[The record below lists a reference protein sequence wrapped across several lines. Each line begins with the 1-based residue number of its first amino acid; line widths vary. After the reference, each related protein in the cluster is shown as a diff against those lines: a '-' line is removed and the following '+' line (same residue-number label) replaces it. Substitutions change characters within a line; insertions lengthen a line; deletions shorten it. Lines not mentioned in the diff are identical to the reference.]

1 MKIRLAKKILKGMDK
16 LSPYWLHQSVIYIAG
31 NGNNGD
37 HRITKAISLT
47 GKRCRYRHHID
58 NSTLLYKKN

>member
-31 NGNNGD
+31 NGNNRD
-37 HRITKAISLT
+37 HRIAKAISLT
-47 GKRCRYRHHID
+47 H
-58 NSTLLYKKN
+58 KKKKIL